1 MHTFVG
7 LLQLHHVAK
16 CSSRAT
22 HSLCLRGL
30 LRPRRFCDRL
40 GQGLDA
46 GLIHRLFDPTSQSG
60 RGWGDTVRAV
70 RTDPSVRRRLR
81 LCHGGGVA
89 GDAVGVTGAVLGG
102 LGGVTGTRSSFWGS
116 FHRASGHF
124 LSGAAVLAGLPG
136 AVLGGLGCTLL
147 PGAGGAGGD
156 TKLLLRL

>member
-7 LLQLHHVAK
+7 LLQLHHVHVGGMK
-16 CSSRAT
+16 GLIL
-22 HSLCLRGL
+22 SLCWPHPHRA
-30 LRPRRFCDRL
+30 RL
-40 GQGLDA
+40 G
-46 GLIHRLFDPTSQSG
+46 
-60 RGWGDTVRAV
+60 WEDTVRAV

-81 LCHGGGVA
+81 LCHGASVA
-89 GDAVGVTGAVLGG
+89 GDAVGVTGAVRGG

-116 FHRASGHF
+116 FHGAYGNF

-147 PGAGGAGGD
+147 PGAGGAGGG

>member
-40 GQGLDA
+40 GQGLEA

-70 RTDPSVRRRLR
+70 RTDPSQRGQVCLYHLLLSNCFREVFEASSPRKAWQV
-81 LCHGGGVA
+81 C
-89 GDAVGVTGAVLGG
+89 DGG
-102 LGGVTGTRSSFWGS
+102 LTTE
-116 FHRASGHF
+116 GHVGEGHVAIIIAE
-124 LSGAAVLAGLPG
+124 LVH
-136 AVLGGLGCTLL
+136 
-147 PGAGGAGGD
+147 
-156 TKLLLRL
+156 

>member
-1 MHTFVG
+1 MHTFVE

-40 GQGLDA
+40 GQGLGA

-70 RTDPSVRRRLR
+70 RTDPSERCRLR
-81 LCHGGGVA
+81 LCHGGGSAGVA
-89 GDAVGVTGAVLGG
+89 DDAGVTGARGSFHVAPSNFLFEAAVLDG
-102 LGGVTGTRSSFWGS
+102 LGGTLM
-116 FHRASGHF
+116 A
-124 LSGAAVLAGLPG
+124 LPLDG
-136 AVLGGLGCTLL
+136 TLL
-147 PGAGGAGGD
+147 TPRTAWLSPASPAAGA
-156 TKLLLRL
+156 RR